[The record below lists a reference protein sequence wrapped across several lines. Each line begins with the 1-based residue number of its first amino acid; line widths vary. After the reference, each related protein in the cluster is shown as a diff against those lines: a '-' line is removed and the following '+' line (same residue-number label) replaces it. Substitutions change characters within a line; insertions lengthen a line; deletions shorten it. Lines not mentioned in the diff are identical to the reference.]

1 MERPGRAYRTKT
13 LFIEGV
19 INDLINKLEVQL
31 KATIDDYAKDES
43 PEVVNSYLDQ
53 DLENFNGA
61 IDLLYNLGFITKLEN
76 SEATSKGYELY
87 FKHEI
92 KPRNIN

>member
-31 KATIDDYAKDES
+31 KTTINDYTEDES
-43 PEVVNSYLDQ
+43 PEVVNTYLDQ

-61 IDLLYNLGFITKLEN
+61 IDLLYDLGFITKKEN
-76 SEATSKGYELY
+76 AEATEKGYELY
-87 FKHEI
+87 FKYEI
-92 KPRNIN
+92 KPRNIK

>member
-19 INDLINKLEVQL
+19 INDLINKLEVKL
-31 KATIDDYAKDES
+31 KETIEDYGDES
-43 PEVVNSYLDQ
+43 PEVINTYLDQ

-61 IDLLYNLGFITKLEN
+61 IDLLYDLGFITKLEN
-76 SEATSKGYELY
+76 AEATENGYSLY
-87 FKHEI
+87 FKYEI

>member
-19 INDLINKLEVQL
+19 LNDLINKLEVQL
-31 KATIDDYAKDES
+31 KETIDDYAADET

-76 SEATSKGYELY
+76 AEATDKGYNLY
-87 FKHEI
+87 FKYVN
-92 KPRNIN
+92 KTA

>member
-19 INDLINKLEVQL
+19 INDLINKLEVKFKETL
-31 KATIDDYAKDES
+31 DDYGDET
-43 PEVVNSYLDQ
+43 PEVINSYFDQ

-76 SEATSKGYELY
+76 AEATSKGYDLY
-87 FKHEI
+87 FKYEI